1 MTSFLRKL
9 FSQSLRAL
17 RGSFKWKKIMK
28 PIIVLHKGIQHQV
41 LEVSKPLYNSS
52 LITNVIN
59 TGGRL
64 AVNLE
69 TNELTIIRG
78 DSVVDFHK
86 QIADRSVSNKTTKAA
101 MQEARD
107 MRKSKIIVDGQEHWS
122 APHETFMRAKE
133 NVKKYVKA
141 FIDDGRVVEI
151 VVGEKTYVSTSK
163 AFWMHFAR
171 IK

>member
-1 MTSFLRKL
+1 
-9 FSQSLRAL
+9 
-17 RGSFKWKKIMK
+17 MK
-28 PIIVLHKGIQHQV
+28 PIIVSHKGVQHQV
-41 LEVSKPLYNSS
+41 LEISKPLYNSS

-86 QIADRSVSNKTTKAA
+86 QIADKSPNKITKTA

-107 MRKSKIIVDGQEHWS
+107 MHKPKTKIIVDGQEHWS

-133 NVKKYVKA
+133 NVKKDVKA
-141 FIDDGRVVEI
+141 FIDDGRIVEI
-151 VVGEKTYVSTSK
+151 AVGEKTYVSTSK

>member
-1 MTSFLRKL
+1 
-9 FSQSLRAL
+9 
-17 RGSFKWKKIMK
+17 MK
-28 PIIVLHKGIQHQV
+28 PIIVLHKSVQHQV
-41 LEVSKPLYNSS
+41 LEISKPLYNSS
-52 LITNVIN
+52 LITSVIN

-86 QIADRSVSNKTTKAA
+86 QIADRSASHKTAKAV
-101 MQEARD
+101 QEARGVQ
-107 MRKSKIIVDGQEHWS
+107 KPKTKIIVNGQEHWS

-133 NVKKYVKA
+133 NVKKDVKA
-141 FIDDGRVVEI
+141 FIDDGRIVEI
-151 VVGEKTYVSTSK
+151 VVGEKTYASTSK

>member
-1 MTSFLRKL
+1 MKES
-9 FSQSLRAL
+9 
-17 RGSFKWKKIMK
+17 MK
-28 PIIVLHKGIQHQV
+28 PIIVLHKGVQHQV
-41 LEVSKPLYNSS
+41 LEISKPLYNSS
-52 LITNVIN
+52 LITSVIN

-78 DSVVDFHK
+78 ESVVDFHK
-86 QIADRSVSNKTTKAA
+86 QIANKSPKKFAV
-101 MQEARD
+101 QETREVP
-107 MRKSKIIVDGQEHWS
+107 KTKIIVDGQEHWS

-133 NVKKYVKA
+133 NVKKDVKA

-151 VVGEKTYVSTSK
+151 VVGVKTYVSTSK

>member
-1 MTSFLRKL
+1 
-9 FSQSLRAL
+9 
-17 RGSFKWKKIMK
+17 MK
-28 PIIVLHKGIQHQV
+28 PIIVLHKGVQHQV
-41 LEVSKPLYNSS
+41 LEISKPLYNSS
-52 LITNVIN
+52 LITSVIN

-78 DSVVDFHK
+78 ESVVDFHK
-86 QIADRSVSNKTTKAA
+86 QIANRSINKTAKVA
-101 MQEARD
+101 MQEIPD
-107 MRKSKIIVDGQEHWS
+107 LQDSKTKILVDGQEHWS

-133 NVKKYVKA
+133 NVKKDVKA
-141 FIDDGRVVEI
+141 FIDAGRVVEI
-151 VVGEKTYVSTSK
+151 VVGAKTYVSTSK

>member
-1 MTSFLRKL
+1 
-9 FSQSLRAL
+9 
-17 RGSFKWKKIMK
+17 MK
-28 PIIVLHKGIQHQV
+28 PIIVLHKGVQHQV
-41 LEVSKPLYNSS
+41 LEISKPLYNSS
-52 LITNVIN
+52 LITSVIN

-86 QIADRSVSNKTTKAA
+86 QIADRSVPNKTTKAA

-107 MRKSKIIVDGQEHWS
+107 MQKTKIIVDGRARWS
-122 APHETFMRAKE
+122 APHETFMRIKE
-133 NVKKYVKA
+133 TIKKDVKA
-141 FIDDGRVVEI
+141 FIDDGRI
-151 VVGEKTYVSTSK
+151 VKIAVGEKTYVSTSK

>member
-1 MTSFLRKL
+1 
-9 FSQSLRAL
+9 
-17 RGSFKWKKIMK
+17 MK
-28 PIIVLHKGIQHQV
+28 PIIVLHKGVQHQV
-41 LEVSKPLYNSS
+41 LEISKPLYNSS
-52 LITNVIN
+52 LITSVIN

-78 DSVVDFHK
+78 ESVVDFHK
-86 QIADRSVSNKTTKAA
+86 RIANKAPNKVIKSAA
-101 MQEARD
+101 QDAWEMS
-107 MRKSKIIVDGQEHWS
+107 KPNTKIIIDGRMHWS

-133 NVKKYVKA
+133 NVKKDVKA
-141 FIDDGRVVEI
+141 FIDDGRIVEI
-151 VVGEKTYVSTSK
+151 VVGEKTYASTSK